1 MVATTEIAQRQKPPV
16 VIRRRGSLQARLLL
30 AFLIVGLVP
39 MFFAAELA
47 SQVVTR
53 AFEGNLKN
61 WLNETSIYFLSS
73 IADSQQEAAD
83 IARVLAQQPDLLLRL
98 ISKEGDVPPLI
109 RDIIAG
115 EGFRALAII
124 DDRGSFVYSSLPMRS
139 SERVRL
145 GTSITLYRVTGEKGV
160 GTMVAAV
167 EPFQS
172 GGRQYQLLLGS
183 WLDDDFFGRLGSLT
197 SFDFRLYGAG
207 ADGFHELYRSQG
219 TRVGNPMLEPRIVAE
234 LRKPDAEVF
243 DRQAAGGAF
252 TGIYRPL
259 RSDVGQLQGVVFCG
273 LRTHDWATDWV
284 SRGNIFIIIFLTGTG
299 LSLLVGY
306 AVSRRLARPLRS
318 LATGVQAITAGDY
331 HSRVEVEGNDEV
343 AELAEAFNGM
353 SQRLEQLHELES
365 QLRRRDRLSALGQVA
380 AGIAHEVRNPLG
392 IIRTS
397 AELIRKRQRM
407 APGDQQLLENVI
419 GEVRRIDQL
428 ITDFLAFVKP
438 VALIQLPL
446 RTSDVI
452 ARVTRFCEPELA
464 VRGIALQVS
473 DEAPEVWVDGDADSL
488 YQAALNVVLNAIDAM
503 PGGGSLLIGQ
513 RVVGKFLCLRFTD
526 SGPGL
531 PEAVRERV
539 FDPFFTTK
547 PQGTGLGLAKVLSVM
562 EGHRGSVECRNE
574 AGGGTT
580 FEFILPLS
588 RKDTDMA

>member
-1 MVATTEIAQRQKPPV
+1 VVAATEAAQRHRSG
-16 VIRRRGSLQARLLL
+16 IATRRRGSLQVRLLL

-53 AFEGNLKN
+53 AFESNLKT
-61 WLNETSIYFLSS
+61 WLNDTSIYFLSS
-73 IADSQQEAAD
+73 IADSQQEAAE
-83 IARVLAQQPDLLLRL
+83 IAQALARQPELLQGLVERQG
-98 ISKEGDVPPLI
+98 EVPPLI

-115 EGFRALAII
+115 EGFHVLAII
-124 DDRGSFVYSSLPMRS
+124 DDRGGFVYSSIPMRS
-139 SERVRL
+139 SQRIRL
-145 GTSITLYRVTGEKGV
+145 GSVITLYRTETDKGSS
-160 GTMVAAV
+160 TMVAAV

-197 SFDFRLYGAG
+197 SFDFRLYSDE

-219 TRVGNPMLEPRIVAE
+219 ASDRSTMLEPRIVAE
-234 LRKPDAEVF
+234 LRRPDAEVF

-259 RSDVGQLQGVVFCG
+259 SSDVGQLQGVVFCG
-273 LRTHDWATDWV
+273 LKTHDWATNWV
-284 SRGNIFIIIFLTGTG
+284 SRGNVFIIIFLTGTA

-318 LATGVQAITAGDY
+318 LASGVQAITAGDY
-331 HSRVEVEGNDEV
+331 HSRVAVEGNDEV

-397 AELIRKRQRM
+397 AELIRKRQRI
-407 APGDQQLLENVI
+407 AEADQQLLENVI

-438 VALIQLPL
+438 VSLMQLPL
-446 RTSDVI
+446 RTSDLI
-452 ARVTRFCEPELA
+452 SRVTRFCEPELG
-464 VRGIALQVS
+464 VRGIALEVR
-473 DEAPEVWVDGDADSL
+473 DEAPDAWVDGDADSL

-503 PGGGSLLIGQ
+503 PGGGKLLIGQ
-513 RVVGKFLCLRFTD
+513 RIDGKFLCLRFTD

-574 AGGGTT
+574 TGGGAT

-588 RKDTDMA
+588 KRD

>member
-1 MVATTEIAQRQKPPV
+1 M
-16 VIRRRGSLQARLLL
+16 RRRGSLQAQLLL

-53 AFEGNLKN
+53 AFESNLKT

-73 IADSQQEAAD
+73 IADSQQEAAV
-83 IARVLAQQPDLLLRL
+83 IAQVLTQQPELLGRL
-98 ISKEGDVPPLI
+98 IGKQGEVPPLV

-124 DDRGSFVYSSLPMRS
+124 DDRGNFVYSSISMRS
-139 SERVRL
+139 SQRIRL
-145 GTSITLYRVTGEKGV
+145 GSAITLYQVTTDKGTS
-160 GTMVAAV
+160 TMVAAV

-172 GGRQYQLLLGS
+172 GGRQYQLLLGA

-197 SFDFRLYGAG
+197 SFDFRLYGAE

-219 TRVGNPMLEPRIVAE
+219 VSDSNPVLEPRIVAE

-252 TGIYRPL
+252 TGIYSPL
-259 RSDVGQLQGVVFCG
+259 RGDVGQLQGVVFCG
-273 LRTHDWATDWV
+273 LKTHDWATDWV
-284 SRGNIFIIIFLTGTG
+284 SRGNVFIIIFLTGTA

-318 LATGVQAITAGDY
+318 LASGVQAITAGDY

-397 AELIRKRQRM
+397 AELIRKRQRI
-407 APGDQQLLENVI
+407 AEGDLQLLENVI

-438 VALIQLPL
+438 VSLIQLPL

-452 ARVTRFCEPELA
+452 TRVTRFCEPELI
-464 VRGIALQVS
+464 VRGVALEVV
-473 DEAPEVWVDGDADSL
+473 DEAPEAWVDGDADAL

-503 PGGGSLLIGQ
+503 PGGGKLLIGQ
-513 RVVGKFLCLRFTD
+513 RIVGKFLCLRFTD

-574 AGGGTT
+574 TGGGAT

-588 RKDTDMA
+588 RRDAEPGYS

>member
-1 MVATTEIAQRQKPPV
+1 MSATEAAHGQRTGV
-16 VIRRRGSLQARLLL
+16 VTRRRGSLQARLLL
-30 AFLIVGLVP
+30 AFLVVGLVP

-53 AFEGNLKN
+53 AFESNLKN

-83 IARVLAQQPDLLLRL
+83 IARVLAQQPDLLQRL
-98 ISKEGDVPPLI
+98 IDKQEQVPQLL
-109 RDIIAG
+109 RDTIAA
-115 EGFRALAII
+115 EGFHALAII
-124 DDRGSFVYSSLPMRS
+124 DDHGSFVYSSLPMRS
-139 SERVRL
+139 SERIRL
-145 GTSITLYRVTGEKGV
+145 GTAITLYRVSTEKGF

-197 SFDFRLYGAG
+197 SFDFRLYRAG
-207 ADGFHELYRSQG
+207 SDGFHELYRSQG
-219 TRVGNPMLEPRIVAE
+219 AGDSSLMLEPRIVAE
-234 LRKPDAEVF
+234 LRKPDAQVF
-243 DRQAAGGAF
+243 DRQVAGGAF

-259 RSDVGQLQGVVFCG
+259 RGDVGQLQGVVFCG
-273 LRTHDWATDWV
+273 LRTRDWATDWV
-284 SRGNIFIIIFLTGTG
+284 SRGNVFIIIFLTGTG

-353 SQRLEQLHELES
+353 SKRLEQLHELES

-407 APGDQQLLENVI
+407 AQGDQQLLENVI

-438 VALIQLPL
+438 VALMQLPL

-452 ARVTRFCEPELA
+452 ARVARFCAPELA
-464 VRGIALQVS
+464 MRGITLEVA
-473 DEAPEVWVDGDADSL
+473 DEAPDAWVDGDADSL

-503 PGGGSLLIGQ
+503 PGGGKLLIGQ
-513 RVVGKFLCLRFTD
+513 RVEGKFLFLRFTD

-574 AGGGTT
+574 PGGGAT

-588 RKDTDMA
+588 RKDAAIA